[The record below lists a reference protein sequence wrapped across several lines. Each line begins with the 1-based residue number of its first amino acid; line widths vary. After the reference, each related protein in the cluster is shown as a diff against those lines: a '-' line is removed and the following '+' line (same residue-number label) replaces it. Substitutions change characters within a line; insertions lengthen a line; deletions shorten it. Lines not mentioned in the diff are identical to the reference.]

1 MNIDIR
7 MQKMNLVTTNNFSFG
22 KKKSEWQKQSG
33 EKKIHYVNINRKYRV
48 SHIEVICNF
57 ETPCMYETT
66 HICFYT
72 SYYICNGSN
81 KHSPTD

>member
-33 EKKIHYVNINRKYRV
+33 EKKSTMLISIASTGCLILKWSVILRHLVCMKPHTYAFIRPTTYVR
-48 SHIEVICNF
+48 
-57 ETPCMYETT
+57 
-66 HICFYT
+66 
-72 SYYICNGSN
+72 
-81 KHSPTD
+81 